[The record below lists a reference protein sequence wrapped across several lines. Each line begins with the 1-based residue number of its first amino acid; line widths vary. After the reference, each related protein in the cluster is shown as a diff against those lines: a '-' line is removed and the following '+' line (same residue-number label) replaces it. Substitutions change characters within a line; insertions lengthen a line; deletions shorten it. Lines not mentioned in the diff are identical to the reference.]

1 MSEARYENESPEDLL
16 ERAAQ
21 ALQSESGNIQKVGRA
36 LTEEEKARVKKLG
49 AAIDLINQA
58 LAQLEG

>member
-36 LTEEEKARVKKLG
+36 LTEEEMARVKKLG

-58 LAQLEG
+58 LAQLED